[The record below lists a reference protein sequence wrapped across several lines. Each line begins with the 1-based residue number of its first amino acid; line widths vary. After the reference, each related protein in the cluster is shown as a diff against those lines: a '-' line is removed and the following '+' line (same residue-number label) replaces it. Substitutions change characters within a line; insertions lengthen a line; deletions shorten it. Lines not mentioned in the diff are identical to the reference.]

1 MVLLYARTI
10 SDSKCQGSF
19 TQRNAILQVVGTWH
33 QGVSAVDRGVRR
45 YKSGITEGRP
55 GYSRVVPGG
64 YGLSTS
70 SQFLL
75 GSGANLVLAGIFRGV
90 QGPVRASEKFVRGC
104 GAMP

>member
-33 QGVSAVDRGVRR
+33 QGVIAADRAVRR

-70 SQFLL
+70 AQF
-75 GSGANLVLAGIFRGV
+75 F
-90 QGPVRASEKFVRGC
+90 
-104 GAMP
+104 